1 MFEITHQEAQR
12 LLHKFTDQI
21 LMREDLSILNAH
33 LENCV
38 GCSDYA
44 KNLIEL
50 ESGLRRILH
59 TAIDSRSPHLN
70 MQAILSST
78 TNFKKFPW
86 VSIFDPT
93 QIQGRVT
100 MSIALIL
107 GCFIVTNLIGGQLL
121 TTSKQIPTF
130 IPTPHNLP
138 ITNNL
143 SPTPSTPSTMI
154 LATAQECK
162 TVNYVLQDNE
172 TLENIAVQFGVS
184 KKLILTF
191 NNLKPDDVFP
201 GKELSIPLCDQTP
214 SLIASTTQN
223 AITIT
228 PSNEIIHPNQ

>member
-12 LLHKFTDQI
+12 LIHKLTDQI
-21 LMREDLSILNAH
+21 LLKEDLLILNAH

-38 GCSDYA
+38 ECSDYE
-44 KNLIEL
+44 KKLTEL

-70 MQAILSST
+70 TQAILSST
-78 TNFKKFPW
+78 KNFTNFPW

-93 QIQGRVT
+93 QVTGRVT
-100 MSIALIL
+100 MSIALML
-107 GCFIVTNLIGGQLL
+107 GCFIVTNLIGGQLFI
-121 TTSKQIPTF
+121 TPNHVPTF
-130 IPTPHNLP
+130 IPAS
-138 ITNNL
+138 NNL
-143 SPTPSTPSTMI
+143 TLTNYMSPTPSTPSTT
-154 LATAQECK
+154 LLVTAQECK
-162 TVNYVLQDNE
+162 TVNYVLRENE

-184 KKLILTF
+184 KKLILAY

-201 GKELSIPLCDQTP
+201 GKELSIPLCEQTP

-228 PSNEIIHPNQ
+228 PQGENINPTQ